1 MASIFTRIIQGE
13 IPCYKIGE
21 TESSF
26 AFLDVF
32 PLRKGHVL
40 VVPKKEVDNLFDLDE
55 ETYQDLML
63 FAQSVGKAVQK
74 AIPCK
79 RAGMAVIGLEVPH
92 AHVHILPL
100 NDVEDINFAQEKM
113 KFSEEEMK
121 RVAEDIQKALSA
133 ITS

>member
-21 TESSF
+21 TKSSF

-121 RVAEDIQKALSA
+121 RVAEDIQKALGA

>member
-121 RVAEDIQKALSA
+121 RVAEDIQKALGA